1 MEKLCLLTLAVFLI
15 LTLGCVVSAE
25 EYAFRYPCYLLD
37 AYDADNSGWTG
48 IGVRNLNDWPVP
60 VIPENWLVGPPPAE
74 FSAVALPTDHW
85 VELKFRGK
93 LVDGPGDDLLLV
105 EWGMAGEQALVFIAD
120 GAGQE
125 YLLGLGIAG
134 NSGQQIPTEINFN
147 MPDVSLP
154 FTPSV
159 IRVLGVS
166 MGGGAPGFDLG
177 SVRMRTCTDCCDIA
191 CNPSP
196 IDGAENVASDA
207 VLSWSPGCSA
217 DEHIIYF
224 GSSLNDVGANAT
236 PVSTQPLDANSFDP
250 CGLDFG
256 QTYYWR
262 IDEVNDPCVWPGDIW
277 SFTVTDCVVVEDFE
291 SYNDTNNLIYG
302 TWITS
307 GEAGVGLSEDLYHS
321 CWQSMSFYYY
331 CESSNYSEATRTFSH
346 PQDWA
351 SGGFKIIE
359 LFFHGRKDNIFGPAM
374 QMYFAI
380 DDGNIKAIIPYDSN
394 ATDIKN
400 EVWQSRRIDLQNLA
414 GVNLSNVESISIGFR
429 IKPGSSGWGE
439 GTVYFDD
446 ICLCL
451 PMCLQEGRPDADFS
465 GDCIVDFEDLEEL
478 AYSWLDRGYNI
489 YPVVAPNAP
498 LAWYEF
504 ENNANDSSGNG
515 YHGSLSGSPTY
526 APGIYG
532 RAISFDG
539 YEDSVVITNA
549 AGLFSRISTGI
560 TIAFW
565 QYGADSPHRNDTVC
579 CSNYTYGNSGPAKPI
594 IDGPAVAI
602 NLGCWRAP
610 GRYNWDCGYPWSFD
624 NRLSG
629 SHRYQKE
636 WSGQWSHWAFTK
648 DAQTGT
654 MQIFLNGLL
663 YNSRADAN
671 SLISS
676 VTSFQ
681 IGSGWYGGYDGLID
695 DFRIYDYALSQP
707 EIAHIATNGTGIF
720 DIPLMSPADLF
731 TDDHINFRDFAI
743 LADSWLDE
751 QLWP

>member
-1 MEKLCLLTLAVFLI
+1 MEKLCLLTLAVSLV
-15 LTLGCVVSAE
+15 LTLACVASAE
-25 EYAFRYPCYLLD
+25 ECSFKYPCYLLD
-37 AYDADNSGWTG
+37 AYDADNSGWK
-48 IGVRNLNDWPVP
+48 GVGVNGVWPVP
-60 VIPENWLVGPPPAE
+60 VIPENWLIGPPPAE
-74 FSAVALPTDHW
+74 CSAVTLPPDHW

-93 LVDGPGDDLLLV
+93 LVDGPGDDILLV
-105 EWGMAGEQALVFIAD
+105 EWGTSGERALIFVTD

-125 YLLGLGIAG
+125 YLLGMGTVG
-134 NSGQQIPTEINFN
+134 TSGMDIPTEINFN
-147 MPDVSLP
+147 MPDILLP
-154 FTPSV
+154 FVPSAV
-159 IRVLGVS
+159 RVLGIT
-166 MGGGAPGFDLG
+166 MGGGSPGFDLG
-177 SVRMRTCTDCCDIA
+177 NVRMRTCTDCCEIA

-196 IDGAENVASDA
+196 IDGAKNVAADA
-207 VLSWSPGCSA
+207 VLSWSPGCFT

-224 GSSLNDVGANAT
+224 GSSLDDVVANAT
-236 PVSTQPLDANSFDP
+236 PVSTQPLDANSFNP

-262 IDEVNDPCVWPGDIW
+262 IDEFNDPCVWQGDIW
-277 SFTVTDCVVVEDFE
+277 SFTVNDCLVVEDFE
-291 SYNDTNNLIYG
+291 SYDDTSNPIDD
-302 TWITS
+302 TWIAS
-307 GEAGVGLSEDLYHS
+307 GDAYITLWKVLYHS
-321 CWQSMSFYYY
+321 CWQSMSFSFY
-331 CESSNYSEATRTFSH
+331 CDSSCYSEATRTFSP

-351 SGGFKIIE
+351 SAGFKILE
-359 LFFHGRKDNIFGPAM
+359 LFFHGESDNTFEPDS

-380 DDGNIKAIIPYDSN
+380 DDGNIKTIIPFDSN
-394 ATDIKN
+394 ETDIKN
-400 EVWQSRRIDLQNLA
+400 EVWQLQIINLQNLS

-429 IKPGSSGWGE
+429 VPIPESYNWGM

-446 ICLCL
+446 IRLCL
-451 PMCLQEGRPDADFS
+451 SRCLQDNRPQVDFS

-478 AYSWLDRGYNI
+478 AYSWLDKRHNI

-498 LAWYEF
+498 LAWFEF

-515 YHGSLSGSPTY
+515 YNGNISGSPTY
-526 APGIYG
+526 APGVYG
-532 RAISFDG
+532 KAINFDG
-539 YEDSVVITNA
+539 DDDSVAITNA
-549 AGLFSRISTGI
+549 VGLFSRISTGI

-565 QYGADSPHRNDTVC
+565 QYGAVSPHRNDTVC
-579 CSNYTYGNSGPAKPI
+579 CSNYTYGGSGSARPI
-594 IDGPAVAI
+594 IDAPAVAI
-602 NLGCWRAP
+602 NLGCWKAP
-610 GRYNWDCGYPWSFD
+610 GRYNWDCGHPWSFD

-636 WSGQWSHWAFTK
+636 WSGQWNHWAFTK

-663 YNSRADAN
+663 YDSRTDAN
-671 SLISS
+671 SPISA

-707 EIAHIATNGTGIF
+707 EIAHVATNGTGIF

-731 TDDHINFRDFAI
+731 TDDLINFRDFAI
-743 LADSWLDE
+743 LADSWLEE